1 MAKADVRCKKAL
13 KSVCREMPLWRWLH
27 GAHVYRLR
35 MNLCGR
41 RAEFGGLG
49 QILTECASKTGSG
62 LRYRETTMDQQKLLQ
77 ARSSSHEGC
86 ENA

>member
-1 MAKADVRCKKAL
+1 
-13 KSVCREMPLWRWLH
+13 
-27 GAHVYRLR
+27 

-49 QILTECASKTGSG
+49 QILTERASKTRSG